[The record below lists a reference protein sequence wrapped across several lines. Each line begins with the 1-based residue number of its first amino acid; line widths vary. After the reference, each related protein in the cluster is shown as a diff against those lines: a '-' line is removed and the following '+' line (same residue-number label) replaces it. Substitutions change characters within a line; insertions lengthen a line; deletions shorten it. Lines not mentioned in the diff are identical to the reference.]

1 MVFSSVIFLFLFLP
15 VTLVLYALAGPKF
28 RNALLLLAS
37 LVFYAWGEAVYTL
50 IMLASIAVNY
60 GVGLGIDRFRSRA
73 AAKLF
78 VVGGIVFNLLLLSV
92 FKYTNF
98 LVDNLNVI
106 LQAVGLGPLEVAPV
120 HLPIGI
126 SFFTF
131 QCLSYIIDVWRRE
144 AAALEN
150 PIDIGLYIALFPQL
164 IAGPIVRYQTIARQ
178 IARRRIRF
186 PDFVEGVER
195 FIVGMGKKVLIA
207 NQVAIIA
214 DKAFAV
220 APASLSPL
228 YAWLGSLCFV
238 LQVYFDFSGYSDM
251 AIGLGRMFGFRFL
264 ENFNYPYVSKSIT
277 EFWTR
282 WHISLST
289 WFRDY
294 LYIPL
299 GGNRLGPVRTYLNLI
314 TVFFLCGLW
323 HGAKWN
329 YVIWGL
335 CHGFFMVLERIGLI
349 RVLRKLPFPLPHI
362 YTLYIFT
369 TSLTIFRADTMPLAM
384 DYLAVM
390 HGFEYDANPATAA
403 LLHLDQ
409 EIRAA
414 IIAGIIFSFPVLNP
428 LKKLVTYLAG
438 TSGRLLSTIVDESAN
453 LVKTAVLV
461 IVFYMSIIFL
471 SSGTYNPF
479 IYYRF

>member
-1 MVFSSVIFLFLFLP
+1 MVFSSAIFLFLFLP
-15 VTLVLYALAGPKF
+15 ITLVLYAAVGPKF
-28 RNALLLLAS
+28 RNTFLLLAS
-37 LVFYAWGEAVYTL
+37 ILFYAWGEKVFTL
-50 IMLASIAVNY
+50 IMLASITVNY
-60 GVGLGIDRFRSRA
+60 FVGMGIDHYRNRA
-73 AAKLF
+73 SAKIFL
-78 VVGGIVFNLLLLSV
+78 VAGIVFNVLLLSV

-98 LVDNLNVI
+98 AIDNLNLI
-106 LQAVGLGPLEVAPV
+106 MEPVGLGAMEVAPV

-131 QCLSYIIDVWRRE
+131 QAMSYIIDVWRRD
-144 AAALEN
+144 ADVLKS
-150 PIDIGLYIALFPQL
+150 PINIGLYISLFPQL
-164 IAGPIVRYQTIARQ
+164 IAGPIVRYHDIAQQ
-178 IARRRIRF
+178 IVRRHVRPR
-186 PDFVEGVER
+186 DFAEGVER
-195 FIVGMGKKVLIA
+195 FIIGMGKKVLIA

-214 DKAFAV
+214 DKAFALPPH
-220 APASLSPL
+220 ALSPF
-228 YAWLGSLCFV
+228 YAWLGSICFV

-264 ENFNYPYVSKSIT
+264 ENFNYPYMSKSIT

-314 TVFFLCGLW
+314 TIFFLCGLW

-335 CHGFFMVLERIGLI
+335 SHGFFMVLERLGLN
-349 RVLRKLPFPLPHI
+349 RVLKKQIFPLAHI

-369 TSLTIFRADTMPLAM
+369 TTLTIFRADTVPLAM
-384 DYLAVM
+384 DYLSVM
-390 HGFEYDANPATAA
+390 HGFGYETNLGTGA
-403 LLHLDQ
+403 LLHVDKDIQ
-409 EIRAA
+409 AA
-414 IIAGIIFSFPVLNP
+414 IIAGIIFSFPVLTP
-428 LKKLVTYLAG
+428 LKKLGNYLIG
-438 TSGRLLSTIVDESAN
+438 KSTEFVATVVGASAN
-453 LVKTAVLV
+453 IVKTSVMVV
-461 IVFYMSIIFL
+461 IFYMSIIFL

>member
-1 MVFSSVIFLFLFLP
+1 MIFSSVIFLFLFLP
-15 VTLVLYALAGPKF
+15 ITLVLYAVVGPKF
-28 RNALLLLAS
+28 RNAFLLLAS
-37 LVFYAWGEAVYTL
+37 ILFYAWGEKIFTL
-50 IMLASIAVNY
+50 IMLASITANY
-60 GVGLGIDRFRSRA
+60 FVGLGIDHFRGRA
-73 AAKLF
+73 LAKIFLI
-78 VVGGIVFNLLLLSV
+78 GGIVFNVLLLSV

-98 LVDNLNVI
+98 ATDNLNLI
-106 LQAVGLGPLEVAPV
+106 LEPVGLGPIEVAPV

-131 QCLSYIIDVWRRE
+131 QAMSYIIDVWRRDAE
-144 AAALEN
+144 VLKS
-150 PIDIGLYIALFPQL
+150 PINIGLYISLFPQL
-164 IAGPIVRYQTIARQ
+164 IAGPIVRYHDIAQQ
-178 IARRRIRF
+178 IVRRHVRPR
-186 PDFVEGVER
+186 DFAEGVER
-195 FIVGMGKKVLIA
+195 FIIGMGKKVIIA

-214 DKAFAV
+214 DKAFAL
-220 APASLSPL
+220 PPYSLSPF
-228 YAWLGSLCFV
+228 YAWLGSICFV

-264 ENFNYPYVSKSIT
+264 ENFNYPYISKSIT

-314 TVFFLCGLW
+314 TIFFLCGLW

-329 YVIWGL
+329 YVIWGFS
-335 CHGFFMVLERIGLI
+335 HGFFMVLERLGLG
-349 RVLRKLPFPLPHI
+349 RVLKKQVFPLPHI
-362 YTLYIFT
+362 YTMYIFT
-369 TSLTIFRADTMPLAM
+369 TTLTIFRADTVPLAM

-390 HGFEYDANPATAA
+390 HGFGYETNLGTGA
-403 LLHLDQ
+403 LLHVDKDIQ
-409 EIRAA
+409 AA
-414 IIAGIIFSFPVLNP
+414 IIAGIIFSLPVFSP
-428 LKKLVTYLAG
+428 LKKLGHYLIG
-438 TSGRLLSTIVDESAN
+438 KSTDLVSTVVGESVNVLKTS
-453 LVKTAVLV
+453 VLA
-461 IVFYMSIIFL
+461 IIFYISIIFL

>member
-15 VTLVLYALAGPKF
+15 ITLALYAVAGSKF

-37 LVFYAWGEAVYTL
+37 LLFYAWGEGVYTL

-60 GVGLGIDRFRSRA
+60 FVGIGIDHFRGRTS
-73 AAKLF
+73 AKIFL
-78 VVGGIVFNLLLLSV
+78 VLGIVFNILLLSA

-98 LVDNLNVI
+98 IIANLNHI
-106 LQAVGLGPLEVAPV
+106 LPAVDLSPIKVAPI

-131 QCLSYIIDVWRRE
+131 QAMSYIIDVWRRN
-144 AAALEN
+144 AQALKS
-150 PIDIGLYIALFPQL
+150 PINIGLYISLFPQL
-164 IAGPIVRYQTIARQ
+164 IAGPIVRYHDIAQQ
-178 IARRRIRF
+178 IVRRHTRPR
-186 PDFVEGVER
+186 DFAEGVER
-195 FIVGMGKKVLIA
+195 FIIGIGKKVLIA

-214 DKAFAV
+214 DKAFAL
-220 APASLSPL
+220 PPYSLSPF
-228 YAWLGSLCFV
+228 YAWLGSICFV

-251 AIGLGRMFGFRFL
+251 AIGLGRMFGFRLL
-264 ENFNYPYVSKSIT
+264 ENFNYPYISKSVT

-314 TVFFLCGLW
+314 TIFFLCGLW

-335 CHGFFMVLERIGLI
+335 SHGFFMVLERLGLSRI
-349 RVLRKLPFPLPHI
+349 LKKQVFPLPHI
-362 YTLYIFT
+362 YLMYIFT
-369 TSLTIFRADTMPLAM
+369 ATLTIFRADTVPLAM

-390 HGFEYDANPATAA
+390 HGFGNESDLVTAA
-403 LLHLDQ
+403 LLHVDTDIQ
-409 EIRAA
+409 AA
-414 IIAGIIFSFPVLNP
+414 IIAGIIFSFPVFNP
-428 LKKLVTYLAG
+428 LKKFGNYLSG
-438 TSGRLLSTIVDESAN
+438 TSSRLVSTVAAESATFM
-453 LVKTAVLV
+453 KTSALAV
-461 IVFYMSIIFL
+461 IFYMSIVFL

-479 IYYRF
+479 IYFRF

>member
-1 MVFSSVIFLFLFLP
+1 MIFSSVIFLFLFLP
-15 VTLVLYALAGPKF
+15 ITLVLYAVVGPKF
-28 RNALLLLAS
+28 RNAFLLLS
-37 LVFYAWGEAVYTL
+37 SIIFYAWGEKIFTL
-50 IMLASIAVNY
+50 IMLASITVNY
-60 GVGLGIDRFRSRA
+60 LVGMGIDHFRNRA
-73 AAKLF
+73 SAKIFL
-78 VVGGIVFNLLLLSV
+78 VVGIVFNVLLLSA

-98 LVDNLNVI
+98 AADNLNLI
-106 LQAVGLGPLEVAPV
+106 LEPVGLGTIEVAPV

-131 QCLSYIIDVWRRE
+131 QAMSYIIDVWRRDAE
-144 AAALEN
+144 VLKS
-150 PIDIGLYIALFPQL
+150 PINIGLYISLFPQL
-164 IAGPIVRYQTIARQ
+164 IAGPIVRYHDIAQQ
-178 IARRRIRF
+178 IVRRHVRAR
-186 PDFVEGVER
+186 DFAEGVER
-195 FIVGMGKKVLIA
+195 FIIGIGKKVIIA

-214 DKAFAV
+214 DKAFAL
-220 APASLSPL
+220 PPHSLSPF
-228 YAWLGSLCFV
+228 YAWLGSICFV

-264 ENFNYPYVSKSIT
+264 ENFNYPYISKSIT

-314 TVFFLCGLW
+314 TIFFLCGLW

-335 CHGFFMVLERIGLI
+335 SHGFFMVLERLGLN
-349 RVLRKLPFPLPHI
+349 RVLKKQVFPLPHI
-362 YTLYIFT
+362 YTMYVFT
-369 TSLTIFRADTMPLAM
+369 TTLTIFRADTIPLAM

-390 HGFEYDANPATAA
+390 HGFGYQSNVGTAA
-403 LLHLDQ
+403 LLHVDADIQ
-409 EIRAA
+409 AA
-414 IIAGIIFSFPVLNP
+414 IMAGILFSFPVFIP
-428 LKKLVTYLAG
+428 LKKLGNYLIG
-438 TSGRLLSTIVDESAN
+438 KSSEFVSTVVGASAN
-453 LVKTAVLV
+453 LMKTSVLV
-461 IVFYMSIIFL
+461 IILYMSIIFL

>member
-15 VTLVLYALAGPKF
+15 VTLVLYALVGPKF

-37 LVFYAWGEAVYTL
+37 LVFYAWGEAFYTL

-60 GVGLGIDRFRSRA
+60 GVGLGIDHFRSRA
-73 AAKLF
+73 SAKSF
-78 VVGGIVFNLLLLSV
+78 VVGGIVFNVLLLSV

-98 LVDNLNVI
+98 LVDNLNA
-106 LQAVGLGPLEVAPV
+106 LLPAVGLGPLDVAPV

-131 QCLSYIIDVWRRE
+131 QSLSYIIDVWRRD
-144 AAALEN
+144 AAVQKN
-150 PIDIGLYIALFPQL
+150 PINIGLYIALFPQL

-178 IARRRIRF
+178 IAYRRIRLR
-186 PDFVEGVER
+186 DVAEGVER
-195 FIVGMGKKVLIA
+195 FIIGMGKKVLIA
-207 NQVAIIA
+207 NQVAIVA
-214 DKAFAV
+214 DKAFALP
-220 APASLSPL
+220 PASLSPL
-228 YAWLGSLCFV
+228 YAWLGSVCFV

-264 ENFNYPYVSKSIT
+264 ENFNYPYISKSIT

-335 CHGFFMVLERIGLI
+335 SHGFFMVLERLGLG
-349 RVLRKLPFPLPHI
+349 RVLKKQPFPLSHI
-362 YTLYIFT
+362 YLLYIFT
-369 TSLTIFRADTMPLAM
+369 TTLTIFRADTVPLAM
-384 DYLAVM
+384 DFLAVM
-390 HGFEYDANPATAA
+390 HGFGYEANRAAGA
-403 LLHLDQ
+403 LLHVDRDIQ
-409 EIRAA
+409 AA

-428 LKKLVTYLAG
+428 LKKLGDYLIG
-438 TSGRLLSTIVDESAN
+438 KSGRLLSAIVEESAN
-453 LVKTAVLV
+453 LLKTSVLAVIL
-461 IVFYMSIIFL
+461 YLSIIFL

>member
-15 VTLVLYALAGPKF
+15 ITLVLYAVVGPKF
-28 RNALLLLAS
+28 RNTFLLLAS
-37 LVFYAWGEAVYTL
+37 ILFYAWGEKIFTL
-50 IMLASIAVNY
+50 IMLASITVNY
-60 GVGLGIDRFRSRA
+60 LVGMGIDHFRNRSL
-73 AAKLF
+73 AKIFL
-78 VVGGIVFNLLLLSV
+78 VVGIVFNVLLLSV

-98 LVDNLNVI
+98 ATDNLNLI
-106 LQAVGLGPLEVAPV
+106 LEPVGLGTIEVAPV

-131 QCLSYIIDVWRRE
+131 QAMSYIIDVWRRDAE
-144 AAALEN
+144 VLKS
-150 PIDIGLYIALFPQL
+150 PINIGLYISLFPQL
-164 IAGPIVRYQTIARQ
+164 IAGPIVRYHDIAQQ
-178 IARRRIRF
+178 IVRRHVRPR
-186 PDFVEGVER
+186 DFAEGVER
-195 FIVGMGKKVLIA
+195 FIIGMGKKVLIA

-214 DKAFAV
+214 DKAFAL
-220 APASLSPL
+220 PPHSLSPF
-228 YAWLGSLCFV
+228 YAWLGSICFV

-264 ENFNYPYVSKSIT
+264 ENFNYPYMSKSIT

-335 CHGFFMVLERIGLI
+335 SHGFFMVLERLGLN
-349 RVLRKLPFPLPHI
+349 RVLKKQVFPLPHI
-362 YTLYIFT
+362 YLMYIFT
-369 TSLTIFRADTMPLAM
+369 TTLTIFRADTVPLAM

-390 HGFEYDANPATAA
+390 HGFGYETNLGTGA
-403 LLHLDQ
+403 LLHVDRDIQ
-409 EIRAA
+409 AA

-428 LKKLVTYLAG
+428 LKKLGNNLIG
-438 TSGRLLSTIVDESAN
+438 KSTEFVSTVIGESFN
-453 LVKTAVLV
+453 IVKTSVLA
-461 IVFYMSIIFL
+461 IIFYMSIIFL